1 MKFLDVSVTV
11 FFSLKNESIMGLK
24 KRVPLET
31 LDFQRQYAMRL
42 RKEID
47 A

>member
-1 MKFLDVSVTV
+1 MKSLDADVTV
-11 FFSLKNESIMGLK
+11 FFIENESIMGLK
-24 KRVPLET
+24 KRMPLET
-31 LDFQRQYAMRL
+31 LDFQRHYAMRL